1 MFIKPTC
8 PVCRVT
14 IEDDV
19 EPLRKCR
26 PPCELS
32 NAPHFELT
40 TELKV
45 LQAKMASLFQR
56 QKNRGGIIE
65 VGADE
70 SNVISIDDEEP
81 EPTTADIL
89 KDSST
94 VDALSSNSSKMT
106 AQQRVTCRNH
116 RQIQPTVAAVAPPAK
131 PAERKEAKKDES
143 EDEDEE
149 DGRHRRHHH
158 HHDHHRRGGN
168 RHNRR
173 RQYHTSHSQPQ
184 ESSSNGQQSSTGS
197 ASR

>member
-1 MFIKPTC
+1 MQPTC
-8 PVCRVT
+8 PVCRVS

-26 PPCELS
+26 PPSDLS

-40 TELKV
+40 AELKV
-45 LQAKMASLFQR
+45 LQAKMANLFQR

-65 VGADE
+65 VGAEE

-81 EPTTADIL
+81 EVMADKQA
-89 KDSST
+89 KDSP
-94 VDALSSNSSKMT
+94 DDQLSGTPRMS
-106 AQQRVTCRNH
+106 AHQRVTCRNH
-116 RQIQPTVAAVAPPAK
+116 RQIQPAPVAAPAK
-131 PAERKEAKKDES
+131 PAVVERKEAKREDSDE
-143 EDEDEE
+143 EEEE

-173 RQYHTSHSQPQ
+173 RQYHTSHSQSQ
-184 ESSSNGQQSSTGS
+184 DSSSNGQTTSTGS
-197 ASR
+197 SSTR